1 MKKNVKQII
10 AACVMATSMVT
21 AAQASDVACPSADA
35 VKGSVRAL
43 NTVMRQSETGYFVL
57 TAQPALNE
65 SGHSWIVLSQTNGSG
80 FDAAFA
86 NGQGNVK
93 TVLAAAMPNAVEM
106 QGALICAYITSG
118 SIRPSVMAVSPL
130 QQGITFNPTLLK
142 LDTLN
147 IEK

>member
-21 AAQASDVACPSADA
+21 AAQAADVACPGADA
-35 VKGSVRAL
+35 IKGSVRAL
-43 NTVMRQSETGYFVL
+43 NTVMRQSETGFFVL

-65 SGHSWIVLSQTNGSG
+65 SGHSWIVLSQTKGKG

-86 NGQGNVK
+86 NGQSDVK
-93 TVLAAAMPNAVEM
+93 SVTAAAMQNAVEM
-106 QGALICAYITSG
+106 QGALICAYFTTSG
-118 SIRPSVMAVSPL
+118 GMGVMAVSPQ

-142 LDTLN
+142 LDTLKIKN
-147 IEK
+147 